1 MTRSGPAQ
9 QPRPQGWHR
18 FRTLRT
24 PDEAS
29 AIYGTI
35 TANAVIA
42 ATAGHRPPGQVLVL
56 AVATL
61 AVFWLAHVYA
71 QALAHHLKGMTRL
84 RWSTIAAAMS
94 EERPML
100 EAPATS
106 LLVLLLGVFG
116 LLGERAAVRIALW
129 VGVVQ
134 LVAWGVA
141 YARRQRWGWP
151 TALVA
156 GAVNGTFG
164 LVIVVLEVLLH

>member
-1 MTRSGPAQ
+1 MTRPGPGQ
-9 QPRPQGWHR
+9 QPQRQGWDR
-18 FRTLRT
+18 LRPLRT
-24 PDEAS
+24 PDVAS

-42 ATAGHRPPGQVLVL
+42 ATAGHLPPGRTLL
-56 AVATL
+56 ITVATL

-84 RWSTIAAAMS
+84 SWTAIAAAMS

-100 EAPATS
+100 EAPAAS
-106 LLVLLLGVFG
+106 LLVLLLGVVG

-134 LVAWGVA
+134 LVAWGIA

-151 TALVA
+151 AALVA

-164 LVIVVLEVLLH
+164 LVIVALEVLLH

>member
-1 MTRSGPAQ
+1 L
-9 QPRPQGWHR
+9 RP
-18 FRTLRT
+18 LRT
-24 PDEAS
+24 PDAAS

-42 ATAGHRPPGQVLVL
+42 ATAGHLPPGRTLVI
-56 AVATL
+56 AVVTL

-71 QALAHHLKGMTRL
+71 QALAHHLKGATRL
-84 RWSTIAAAMS
+84 SWAAITAAMA

-100 EAPATS
+100 EAPAAS
-106 LLVLLLGVFG
+106 RLVLLFGALG
-116 LLGERAAVRIALW
+116 LLSERTAVRIALW

-134 LVAWGVA
+134 LVAWGIA

-151 TALVA
+151 AALVA

-164 LVIVVLEVLLH
+164 LVIVALEVLLH

>member
-1 MTRSGPAQ
+1 VTRPGPGQ
-9 QPRPQGWHR
+9 QPRRQGWHR
-18 FRTLRT
+18 LRPLRT
-24 PDEAS
+24 PDKAS

-42 ATAGHRPPGQVLVL
+42 AAAGHLPPGQIL
-56 AVATL
+56 AITAATL

-71 QALAHHLKGMTRL
+71 QALAHHLKGMRRP
-84 RWSTIAAAMS
+84 RWPTIAAAMS

-106 LLVLLLGVFG
+106 LLVLLLGAFG
-116 LLGERAAVRIALW
+116 LFGERATVRIALW

-141 YARRQRWGWP
+141 YARRQQWAWP
-151 TALVA
+151 AALVA
-156 GAVNGTFG
+156 GAVNGTLG
-164 LVIVVLEVLLH
+164 LVIVALEVLLH

>member
-1 MTRSGPAQ
+1 L
-9 QPRPQGWHR
+9 RP
-18 FRTLRT
+18 LRT
-24 PDEAS
+24 PDVAS

-42 ATAGHRPPGQVLVL
+42 ATAGHLPPGRTLL
-56 AVATL
+56 ITVATL

-84 RWSTIAAAMS
+84 SWTAIAAAMS

-100 EAPATS
+100 EAPAAS
-106 LLVLLLGVFG
+106 LLVLLLGVVG

-134 LVAWGVA
+134 LVAWGIA

-151 TALVA
+151 AALVA

-164 LVIVVLEVLLH
+164 LVIVALEVLLH